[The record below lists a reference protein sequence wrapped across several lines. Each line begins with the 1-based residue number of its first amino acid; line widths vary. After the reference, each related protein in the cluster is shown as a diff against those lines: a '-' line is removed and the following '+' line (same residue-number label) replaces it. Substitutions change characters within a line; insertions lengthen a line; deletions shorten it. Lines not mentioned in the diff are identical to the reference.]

1 MATPSVQTPLDER
14 LTSPENLGVY
24 LRNESSTPVSAQK
37 ELDVLWS
44 QNTDTQVLSNI
55 KEDHHPL
62 LTFVAG
68 LLTGLILTTLF
79 FWVFNSRPQ
88 NPAMNAVSQNAVQTS
103 VQDVSKTPEV
113 PTVSKKMGQA
123 SVKAASQPTL
133 EPTGNNAV
141 KATVYVVKS
150 GDTLGGIA
158 YKFYGSYSPAYVD
171 RLKKANNLKGDALK
185 LNQEVVIP
193 PKNY

>member
-1 MATPSVQTPLDER
+1 MATPSVETPVSENI
-14 LTSPENLGVY
+14 TPSENLGVY
-24 LRNESSTPVSAQK
+24 LRNESSTPASAQK

-44 QNTDTQVLSNI
+44 QTADTQVLSDI
-55 KEDHHPL
+55 KEEHHPL

-88 NPAMNAVSQNAVQTS
+88 TPSMDAVSQPVVQETVKDAPKVVTVPQTVEKAS
-103 VQDVSKTPEV
+103 PHVSAE
-113 PTVSKKMGQA
+113 PTA
-123 SVKAASQPTL
+123 
-133 EPTGNNAV
+133 EPTGEKAV
-141 KATVYVVKS
+141 KATMYKVKS

-158 YKFYGSYSPAYVD
+158 HKFYGSYSLDYVA
-171 RLKKANNLKGDALK
+171 RLRKANNLKGDALK
-185 LNQEVVIP
+185 LDQELVIP

>member
-1 MATPSVQTPLDER
+1 MATPSVGTPVSENI
-14 LTSPENLGVY
+14 TSSENLGVY
-24 LRNESSTPVSAQK
+24 LRNESSTPASAQK

-44 QNTDTQVLSNI
+44 QTTDTQVLADI
-55 KEDHHPL
+55 KEEHHPL

-88 NPAMNAVSQNAVQTS
+88 TPAMDAVSQAV
-103 VQDVSKTPEV
+103 VQETVKDAPKAVTTPQVVEKAAPDVSAE
-113 PTVSKKMGQA
+113 PTA
-123 SVKAASQPTL
+123 
-133 EPTGNNAV
+133 EPTGEKAV
-141 KATVYVVKS
+141 KATMYTVKS

-158 YKFYGSYSPAYVD
+158 HKFYGSYSPDYVA

-185 LNQEVVIP
+185 LDQELVIP

>member
-1 MATPSVQTPLDER
+1 MATPSVETPLNESR
-14 LTSPENLGVY
+14 IPAESLGVY
-24 LRNESSTPVSAQK
+24 LRNESGASTSAQK

-44 QNTDTQVLSNI
+44 QNTEPQVLSDI
-55 KEDHHPL
+55 KEEQHPL

-88 NPAMNAVSQNAVQTS
+88 TPSINAVTQQVRQEQIQDQPKAVAS
-103 VQDVSKTPEV
+103 PPIVKVAPKTKEE
-113 PTVSKKMGQA
+113 PTA
-123 SVKAASQPTL
+123 
-133 EPTGNNAV
+133 EPTGEKAV
-141 KATVYVVKS
+141 KATMYNVKN

-158 YKFYGSYSPAYVD
+158 HKFYGSYSPDYVG
-171 RLKKANNLKGDALK
+171 RLKKANNLKSDALK
-185 LNQEVVIP
+185 LNQELVIP

>member
-1 MATPSVQTPLDER
+1 MATPSVKAPLNENITP
-14 LTSPENLGVY
+14 SENLGVY
-24 LRNESSTPVSAQK
+24 LRNESSTPASAQK

-44 QNTDTQVLSNI
+44 QTADTQVLSDI
-55 KEDHHPL
+55 KEEHHPL

-88 NPAMNAVSQNAVQTS
+88 TPAMDAVSQAVVQETVKDTPKS
-103 VQDVSKTPEV
+103 VTAP
-113 PTVSKKMGQA
+113 QA
-123 SVKAASQPTL
+123 VEKASPNVVA
-133 EPTGNNAV
+133 EPTAEPTADKAV
-141 KATVYVVKS
+141 KATMYTVKS

-158 YKFYGSYSPAYVD
+158 HKFYGSYSPDYVA

-185 LNQEVVIP
+185 LDQELVIP

>member
-1 MATPSVQTPLDER
+1 MATPSVETPVSENI
-14 LTSPENLGVY
+14 TSSENLGVY
-24 LRNESSTPVSAQK
+24 LRNESSTPASAQK

-44 QNTDTQVLSNI
+44 QTTDTQVLADI
-55 KEDHHPL
+55 KEEHHPL

-88 NPAMNAVSQNAVQTS
+88 TPAMDAVSQAVVQETVKDAPKTVTAPQKVENTS
-103 VQDVSKTPEV
+103 PNVSV
-113 PTVSKKMGQA
+113 
-123 SVKAASQPTL
+123 
-133 EPTGNNAV
+133 EPTAEPTADKAV
-141 KATVYVVKS
+141 KATMYSVKS

-158 YKFYGSYSPAYVD
+158 HKFYGSYSPDYVA

-185 LNQEVVIP
+185 LEQELVIP

>member
-1 MATPSVQTPLDER
+1 MATPSVVAPLNETITP
-14 LTSPENLGVY
+14 SENLGVY

-44 QNTDTQVLSNI
+44 QSADTQVLSDI
-55 KEDHHPL
+55 KEEHHPL

-88 NPAMNAVSQNAVQTS
+88 TPSMDAVSQNS
-103 VQDVSKTPEV
+103 VQDVVKDAPKVSATSQSIEKTLPNASAK
-113 PTVSKKMGQA
+113 PTA
-123 SVKAASQPTL
+123 
-133 EPTGNNAV
+133 EPKGEKAV
-141 KATVYVVKS
+141 KATMYTVKS
-150 GDTLGGIA
+150 GDTLGAIA
-158 YKFYGSYSPAYVD
+158 HKFYGSYSPDYVA
-171 RLKKANNLKGDALK
+171 RLRKANNLQGDALK
-185 LNQEVVIP
+185 LDQELVIP

>member
-1 MATPSVQTPLDER
+1 MATPSVETPVSENI
-14 LTSPENLGVY
+14 TPSENLGVY

-44 QNTDTQVLSNI
+44 QTADTQVLSDI
-55 KEDHHPL
+55 KEEHHPL

-79 FWVFNSRPQ
+79 FWVFSSRPQ
-88 NPAMNAVSQNAVQTS
+88 TPSMDAVSQTVVQESTKEAP
-103 VQDVSKTPEV
+103 KT
-113 PTVSKKMGQA
+113 
-123 SVKAASQPTL
+123 VKAPQVVGKASPNVSAEPTA
-133 EPTGNNAV
+133 EPTGEKAV
-141 KATVYVVKS
+141 KATMYSVKS

-158 YKFYGSYSPAYVD
+158 HKFYGSYSPDYVA
-171 RLKKANNLKGDALK
+171 RLKKANNLKSDALK
-185 LNQEVVIP
+185 LDQELVIP

>member
-1 MATPSVQTPLDER
+1 MATPSVETPVSENI
-14 LTSPENLGVY
+14 TPSENLGVY
-24 LRNESSTPVSAQK
+24 LRNENTTPASAQK

-44 QNTDTQVLSNI
+44 QTTDTQVLSDI
-55 KEDHHPL
+55 KEEHHPL

-68 LLTGLILTTLF
+68 LLTGLILTSLF

-88 NPAMNAVSQNAVQTS
+88 TPSMDAVSQTVVQ
-103 VQDVSKTPEV
+103 E
-113 PTVSKKMGQA
+113 TVKEA
-123 SVKAASQPTL
+123 PKAATKSTPNVNA
-133 EPTGNNAV
+133 EPTAEPTADKAV
-141 KATVYVVKS
+141 KATMYSVKS

-158 YKFYGSYSPAYVD
+158 HKFYGSYSPDYVA

-185 LNQEVVIP
+185 LDQDLVIP